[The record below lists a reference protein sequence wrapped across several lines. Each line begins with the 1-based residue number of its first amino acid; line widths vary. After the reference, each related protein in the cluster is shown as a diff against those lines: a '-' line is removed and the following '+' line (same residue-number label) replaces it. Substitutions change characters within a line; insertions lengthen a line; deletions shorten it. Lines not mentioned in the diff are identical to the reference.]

1 MSMKRVFFV
10 LFVCSAS
17 WLGAQRMLPESEAI
31 ELAMKNSPA
40 IQSAELQVQQNQA
53 QQKSAF
59 NLPNP
64 DVLAESPTGE
74 FYTIGVQQSME
85 FPTVYYQQT
94 RLQKERTQLA
104 AQEQALT
111 QSEIRYRIRVI
122 YLNAQYQTAVVA
134 QLRLQDSVFNAIHIS
149 AQRRFTAGEI
159 DVLEKTSA
167 DLQYG
172 QIHSLYTQAQ
182 ADLQFLL
189 AQLQL
194 YTGLQEAL
202 AVAPLQKAAAQELG
216 APYLID
222 TASLRSNVRL
232 EYYSRVEA
240 LNRRTLILER
250 HRLLPGITFGYL
262 NQGPLNTPLYYRFR
276 AGITVPLWFWQYAGN
291 IRAAKLGVQI
301 AHQQYLARQQ
311 ELSADLLEARNNLF
325 KSLSVLQYYESTAL
339 LQATTIIDASQRYF
353 QSGQTEYTTHLRTMS
368 DAYAIQRAHLDA
380 IRDYNMAAIRLNY
393 LNGN

>member
-1 MSMKRVFFV
+1 MKSV
-10 LFVCSAS
+10 LFVLLGLSAP
-17 WLGAQRMLPESEAI
+17 WLSAQRMLPESEAI
-31 ELAMKNSPA
+31 ELALKNSPA
-40 IQSAELQVQQNQA
+40 IQSAELQTQQSQA

-64 DVLAESPTGE
+64 DVMAESPTGE

-85 FPTVYYQQT
+85 FPTVYYQQV

-104 AQEQALT
+104 VQEQALT
-111 QSEIRYRIRVI
+111 QADIRYRIRVI
-122 YLNAQYQTAVVA
+122 YVNAQYQTAVVA
-134 QLRLQDSVFNAIHIS
+134 QLRLQDSVFNAVNNS

-167 DLQYG
+167 ELQYG
-172 QIHSLYTQAQ
+172 QIHSLYSQAQ
-182 ADLQFLL
+182 ADLQSLL

-194 YTGLQEAL
+194 YTGLQEPL
-202 AVAPLQKAAAQELG
+202 AVAPLQKAASQEIG
-216 APYLID
+216 IPYVLD
-222 TASLRSNVRL
+222 TASLRNNIRL

-240 LNRRTLILER
+240 INRRTLKLER
-250 HRLLPGITFGYL
+250 QRLLPGITFGYL

-276 AGITVPLWFWQYAGN
+276 AGITVPLWFWQYSGN

-311 ELSADLLEARNNLF
+311 ELSAELLQARNDLF

-339 LQATTIIDASQRYF
+339 LQAQTIIAASQRYF
-353 QSGQTEYTTHLRTMS
+353 QSGETEYTMHLRTMG